1 MPDDKWL
8 WDQPKNWHEIGRALR
23 DIEVLLGYLGTQ
35 PDGRLLAYF
44 ADTQSRVG
52 DGAARRTVPP
62 CSSYP
67 QFLDLITQIS
77 AAFET
82 GRQSAL
88 PDALPKQPDGKPVSA
103 EGFVLWA
110 RDFLAAV
117 AAPATADSILLTRE
131 YVHRRSASWVRLP
144 RLRRR
149 GPPAPAPVRTPDP
162 DGPMRLMLAARL
174 ARWVGLS
181 ETLTVATL
189 LLTVAISI
197 YALSGRLILDN
208 TKDAEA
214 AWSKID
220 AALEAQE
227 TLLVNTRGM
236 DASAGKVVLQGLC
249 DFEKGLIAPAGTKAT
264 ERADAE
270 GTVRLASNASNTP
283 VEAPS
288 ASDAPP
294 AAMMPGALPVS
305 ARQVHLCKD
314 SAKALQDLFFVTLHL
329 QSWSSVA
336 TRRIGHFADLHI
348 FGRTVPIGVWVA
360 PLLGVSSTSIG
371 EFVPARSGTV
381 CDEAATDLYDPAM
394 YSPAERSDA
403 CKKVLLAMIDRT
415 HRVAEAILGS
425 LTLYILPVFY
435 AFLGAMAATLR
446 RLRQK
451 VDSSM
456 LAYTDRALLQQGA
469 LLGVLCGGVI
479 GLFAAYVGDA
489 SPTGGIG
496 LSAVA
501 LLAGYNVDGVF
512 RFLDNLS
519 DRIFRPADPPK
530 PG

>member
-8 WDQPKNWHEIGRALR
+8 WNQPKNWHEIGRALR

-44 ADTQSRVG
+44 ADTQSKVG
-52 DGAARRTVPP
+52 DGAAKRTVPP
-62 CSSYP
+62 CASYP

-82 GRQSAL
+82 GDER
-88 PDALPKQPDGKPVSA
+88 ALPKNLPAQPGGTPVSA
-103 EGFVLWA
+103 EGFVFWA

-131 YVHRRSASWVRLP
+131 YVHRRSASWLRLP

-149 GPPAPAPVRTPDP
+149 DAAAPAPVRTPDP
-162 DGPMRLMLAARL
+162 DAPMRLMLAARL
-174 ARWVGLS
+174 ARWVGVS

-214 AWSKID
+214 AWAKID

-236 DASAGKVVLQGLC
+236 DASAGSVVLQGLC
-249 DFEKGLIAPAGTKAT
+249 KFEDTLAKAAQPKEA
-264 ERADAE
+264 ERAAAE
-270 GTVRLASNASNTP
+270 GAVRLASNAPETP
-283 VEAPS
+283 IGVPS

-294 AAMMPGALPVS
+294 PGVLPVS

-329 QSWSSVA
+329 QSWSSIA
-336 TRRIGHFADLHI
+336 TRRIGHFADLPM
-348 FGRTVPIGVWVA
+348 FGHTVPIGLWVA
-360 PLLGVSSTSIG
+360 PLLGVSSTSIA
-371 EFVPARSGTV
+371 EFVPARDGTV
-381 CDEAATDLYDPAM
+381 CDQAATDLYDSAM
-394 YSPAERSDA
+394 YAPTERQDA

-451 VDSSM
+451 VDNSL

-479 GLFAAYVGDA
+479 GLFAAYVGNA

-519 DRIFRPADPPK
+519 DRIFRPSDAPK